1 MKKIKFLSTLVLAS
15 AVIFTN
21 SCKKNTNEVDTE
33 TQSVVDN
40 SICEQE
46 FMQIQP
52 SMNNMAIKTKGTG
65 AQRLSS
71 EASVMAACDSLTYV
85 SGD

>member
-1 MKKIKFLSTLVLAS
+1 MRKIKFLSVLVLAS
-15 AVIFTN
+15 AVIFIN

-52 SMNNMAIKTKGTG
+52 AVNNMAIKTKGTG
-65 AQRLSS
+65 AQRLDPQNT
-71 EASVMAACDSLTYV
+71 VLMPPCD
-85 SGD
+85 